1 MSQSNLL
8 TTAIQGV
15 YSEFA
20 DTKTPASLTVAPVLK
35 ATARGEFFRFKDPA
49 GLDLRDPDFVEVGY
63 ATAPM
68 PGQDDL
74 EVIQTNLKIY
84 RGRNLVVPTRFADEI
99 TETSGYNYI
108 QGLIRR
114 ELTAFYDLYSEK
126 FVEATAGLDAATGAL
141 NVSAPSAALQ
151 DWLQDNVR
159 KIQLAS
165 RHTPTH
171 FIVSPDT
178 AHAMQKLNEVQGG
191 SAVAAVAGG
200 ETVHRLGYATFDM
213 LRAFIRANAGVELVV
228 DDRVIIGTN
237 GTAGY
242 ALAGKGALVAVG
254 GGYEDSAMKT
264 LYKPMNSSDSPIT
277 IDHPNA
283 IVAINGPSP
292 CYTPMGFQFYL
303 DSEFQVKVMDG
314 RLGVKVDITV

>member
-20 DTKTPASLTVAPVLK
+20 DTKTPASLTVAPVLR
-35 ATARGEFFRFKDPA
+35 ATARGEFFRFKNPA

-63 ATAPM
+63 NTAPM
-68 PGQDDL
+68 PGSDDL
-74 EVIQTNLKIY
+74 EVIQTNLSLY
-84 RGRNLVVPTRFADEI
+84 RGRQLIVPTRFADEI

-114 ELTAFYDLYSEK
+114 ELTAFYDLYSSK
-126 FVEATAGLDAATGAL
+126 FVTATAGLDAATGAL
-141 NVSAPSAALQ
+141 NVSTPSAGLQ

-191 SAVAAVAGG
+191 SALAAVAGG
-200 ETVHRLGYATFDM
+200 ETVQRLGYATFDM

-228 DDRVIIGTN
+228 DDRVVVGTN
-237 GTAGY
+237 GTSGY

-254 GGYEDSAMKT
+254 SGYEDSALKT

-277 IDHPNA
+277 VDHPNA
-283 IVAINGPSP
+283 IVAINGPFP
-292 CYTPMGFQFYL
+292 HYAPIGFSFYL